1 MKNPLRWDNLTWPE
15 IKQASEAAAI
25 VILPVGSTEQH
36 GPHLP
41 VGCDAILAT
50 ALAER
55 TAAALRDKGVP
66 ALVAPTI
73 AVGNSVHHMGFPGAI
88 TLWPKTFMDALS
100 EQCRCIA
107 RHGFTKIILFNGHG
121 GNFAPMNVTLISLNA
136 ELGFPVFDMG
146 YWEAAPDDF
155 DASVLES
162 QRGIIHAC
170 EAETSLMLAINE
182 DLVDPIYKETKG
194 PMHQAP
200 TAAENA
206 GAVHT
211 FRRMDEETPNGVM
224 GNSYLA
230 TKAKGEKM
238 VATYVATAADA
249 LAGLWAEKAEK

>member
-1 MKNPLRWDNLTWPE
+1 MKNPLRWDHLTWPE
-15 IKQASEAAAI
+15 IKQASAAEAI
-25 VILPVGSTEQH
+25 VIVPVGSTEQH

-55 TAAALRDKGVP
+55 TAAALSAKGVP

-73 AVGNSVHHMGFPGAI
+73 AVGNSIHHMGFPGAI
-88 TLWPKTFMDALS
+88 TLQPRTFMEALA
-100 EQCRCIA
+100 EQCRCIVH
-107 RHGFTKIILFNGHG
+107 HGFKKIVLFNGHG
-121 GNFAPMNVTLISLNA
+121 GNKNPIDVELISLNT
-136 ELGFPVFDMG
+136 ELGFPVFFMG
-146 YWEAAPDDF
+146 YWQAAPNDF
-155 DASVLES
+155 EASVLES

-170 EAETSLMLAINE
+170 EGETSLMLAINE
-182 DLVDPIYKETKG
+182 DLVDPIYKETQG

-238 VATYVATAADA
+238 VATYVSTAADA
-249 LAGLWAEKAEK
+249 LAGLWAKQ